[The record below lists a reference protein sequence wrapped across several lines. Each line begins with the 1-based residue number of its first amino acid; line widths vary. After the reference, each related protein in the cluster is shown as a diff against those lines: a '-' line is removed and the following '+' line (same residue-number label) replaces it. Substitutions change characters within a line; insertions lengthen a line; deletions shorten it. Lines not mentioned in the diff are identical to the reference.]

1 MVLSFLLYYEF
12 VLLKTILLL
21 VHVLECL
28 DVGIKYVHTLHSFIF
43 DRLETKLSYDVSVL
57 GLLEELSQLHL
68 VRSLDLLTHFRID
81 VLGSDVA

>member
-1 MVLSFLLYYEF
+1 MVLSFLLYYKF

-21 VHVLECL
+21 VHVLESL

-43 DRLETKLSYDVSVL
+43 DRLEIKLSYDVSVL

-68 VRSLDLLTHFRID
+68 VRSLDLFTHFRID